1 MNNAI
6 FFYACKNI
14 WKNKKTTTVTVICM
28 ILFVLC
34 ISITGSILNSYIQY
48 NKNMYV
54 NTYGDYD
61 GVLKNVTVEQISEL
75 KSDSNVERLG
85 IVDIYGYQPI
95 TDIIDEDYIVI
106 GHLDNQAK
114 ELASINLLEGQW
126 PKSADEIVLERST
139 ATRLRLNAPV
149 GSVLSLQIQPFIGE
163 DLITKTYRVVGV
175 CQDYAQVQGDYGIK
189 AIPST
194 RLPNALVGDMDSSLF
209 SVNHVM
215 IKVQAGQD
223 FLISLTPYIQQG
235 GNNYYIHPLMGSSG
249 LANSNGYLTA
259 MLVVF
264 LVSVIII
271 GVFSISTNFAITFR
285 KKKEQLL
292 LLKQAGAGAGQVI
305 RFLLYQNLILGIS
318 VLMICI
324 PFSLLISYFISKYI
338 IVLYINGFSF
348 SPSSYFIGFLFL
360 FLIVILI
367 LGGVLPYC
375 PIIFKRPLECQQKK
389 YKKRNT
395 INRIHPKLEKYP
407 LLLFGGKSAL
417 YNTERT
423 ISIILSFA
431 IFDAVL
437 LGSGLVGNIAT
448 ETLQQQTFADYS
460 IVEYDGSYVTQLE
473 IPLKPGY
480 GMLQRDVEEL
490 KNVSGIEK
498 CTTIKTL
505 RTNILIKQDET
516 NVDFLRNFPIENLEN
531 RASSLKEFQ
540 QEKEKYGYKQSEQ
553 LFSCNLYGVTGE
565 FLEGLSSSVV
575 EGKIMSAD
583 TNSIVLVTTQSGL
596 PYSVGDTITF
606 TQQILADSNNMSEIK
621 TTRFDY
627 SGHVSSIVKLTQS
640 NTQLY
645 KLAQHRPFLVFVNEK
660 LFVENQLEVNNGTI
674 WLDLSENADDSL
686 VEKKLTNLKE
696 LYPNI
701 QISSQKQEAE
711 QQRMAILSVRTIATI
726 ICSII
731 GIFAIFSLCNTL
743 VHIILEQKH
752 TRGILRA
759 IGLEKRQAIWWQ
771 FFEIAIW
778 ILFSWF
784 VGLVLAILF
793 SCVIEGFAFNINWK
807 VAIIAF
813 AFQIILGF
821 IINYVISFWIYRKK
835 ITMLLTRVE

>member
-1 MNNAI
+1 MNNAV

-34 ISITGSILNSYIQY
+34 ISITGSILNSYVQY

-54 NTYGDYD
+54 KTYGNYD

-75 KSDSNVERLG
+75 KSDSNVEQLG

-114 ELASINLLEGQW
+114 EMASINLLEGQW

-139 ATRLRLNAPV
+139 ATKLRLNATI

-163 DLITKTYRVVGV
+163 DLIIKTYKVVGI

-189 AIPST
+189 AIPSN
-194 RLPNALVGDMDSSLF
+194 RLPNALVSDIDDSLF
-209 SVNHVM
+209 SINHAM
-215 IKVQAGQD
+215 IKVQPEQD
-223 FLISLTPYIQQG
+223 FLISLTPYIQEG
-235 GNNYYIHPLMGSSG
+235 CNNYYIHPPMGGSG

-264 LVSVIII
+264 LVSAIII
-271 GVFSISTNFAITFR
+271 GVFSICTNFAIMFR

-292 LLKQAGAGAGQVI
+292 LLKQTGAGAGQLI

-324 PFSLLISYFISKYI
+324 PFSLLISYYISKYI
-338 IVLYINGFSF
+338 IALYINDFLF
-348 SPSSYFIGFLFL
+348 SPSSYYIGFLL
-360 FLIVILI
+360 LSLIVILI

-375 PIIFKRPLECQQKK
+375 TIIFNRPMECQQKK
-389 YKKRNT
+389 YINRNS

-417 YNTERT
+417 YNTERA
-423 ISIILSFA
+423 ISIILSLA

-437 LGSGLVGNIAT
+437 LGSGLVSNIAM
-448 ETLQQQTFADYS
+448 ETLQQQTYADYS
-460 IVEYDGSYVTQLE
+460 IIEYDGSYITQLE

-480 GMLQRDVEEL
+480 GILQRDVEEL
-490 KNVSGIEK
+490 KSVSGIEK

-505 RTNILIKQDET
+505 HTNILIKQDK
-516 NVDFLRNFPIENLEN
+516 NYVDFLRNFPIENLEN
-531 RASSLKEFQ
+531 RASNSKEFQ
-540 QEKEKYGYKQSEQ
+540 QEKEKYGYEKSEQ
-553 LFSCNLYGVTGE
+553 LFSCNLNGVTGE
-565 FLEGLSSSVV
+565 FLEELSSSVI
-575 EGKIMSAD
+575 EGKIISTD
-583 TNSIVLVTTQSGL
+583 SNSIVLVTTQNDL
-596 PYSVGDTITF
+596 PYSVGDMINF
-606 TQQILADSNNMSEIK
+606 TQQILVDSSNMSKIK

-627 SGHVSSIVKLTQS
+627 SGQVSAIVKLTQP

-645 KLAQHRPFLVFVNEK
+645 KLAQYRPFLVFVNEK
-660 LFVENQLEVNNGTI
+660 LFTENQLEINNGTI
-674 WLDLSENADDSL
+674 WLDLSENANVNL
-686 VEKKLTNLKE
+686 VERKISNLKE

-711 QQRMAILSVRTIATI
+711 QQRMAIMSVRIITTI

-743 VHIILEQKH
+743 VHMILEQKH

-759 IGLEKRQAIWWQ
+759 IGLERRQAVWWQ

-778 ILFSWF
+778 ILTSWF

-793 SCVIEGFAFNINWK
+793 SCVIEGFAFNINWRMSL
-807 VAIIAF
+807 IILIL
-813 AFQIILGF
+813 QIILGF
-821 IINYVISFWIYRKK
+821 IINYVIFFWMYRKK

>member
-1 MNNAI
+1 
-6 FFYACKNI
+6 
-14 WKNKKTTTVTVICM
+14 
-28 ILFVLC
+28 
-34 ISITGSILNSYIQY
+34 
-48 NKNMYV
+48 MYV
-54 NTYGDYD
+54 NIYGNYD
-61 GVLKNVTVEQISEL
+61 GVLKNITVEQLSEL
-75 KSDSNVERLG
+75 KSDSNIEQLG
-85 IVDIYGYQPI
+85 LVNIYGYQPI
-95 TDIIDEDYIVI
+95 TDIIDEDYIII
-106 GHLDNQAK
+106 GYLDNQAK
-114 ELASINLLEGQW
+114 ELASISLLEGQW
-126 PKSADEIVLERST
+126 PQSANEIVLERST
-139 ATRLRLNAPV
+139 ATKLRLNAPI

-163 DLITKTYRVVGV
+163 DLITKTYKVVGI
-175 CQDYAQVQGDYGIK
+175 CQDYAQVQGDYGIQ
-189 AIPST
+189 ALPST
-194 RLPNALVGDMDSSLF
+194 RLPNALVGDIDSSLF
-209 SVNHVM
+209 SVNHAM

-223 FLISLTPYIQQG
+223 FLLSLTPYLQQG
-235 GNNYYIHPLMGSSG
+235 GNNYYIHPLMGNSG

-292 LLKQAGAGAGQVI
+292 LLKQMGAGAGQLI
-305 RFLLYQNLILGIS
+305 RFLLYQNLMIGIS

-338 IVLYINGFSF
+338 IGLYISDFSL
-348 SPSSYFIGFLFL
+348 SPSGYFIAFLFL

-367 LGGVLPYC
+367 LIGILPYC
-375 PIIFKRPLECQQKK
+375 SIIFKRPLDCQQKK
-389 YKKRNT
+389 YIKKNT
-395 INRIHPKLEKYP
+395 INRIHTKLEKHP

-417 YNTERT
+417 YNTERAV
-423 ISIILSFA
+423 SIILSFA

-437 LGSGLVGNIAT
+437 LGSELVGNIAI

-490 KNVSGIEK
+490 KSVSGVEK

-505 RTNILIKQDET
+505 HTNIIINQDET

-531 RASSLKEFQ
+531 RASSPKEFQ

-553 LFSCNLYGVTGE
+553 LFSCNLNGVTKE
-565 FLEGLSSSVV
+565 FLEGMSPFIV
-575 EGKIMSAD
+575 EGEIISTD
-583 TNSIVLVTTQSGL
+583 TSSLVLVTTQNDL

-606 TQQILADSNNMSEIK
+606 AQQILADSSNMSEIK

-627 SGHVSSIVKLTQS
+627 SGQVSAIVKLTQS

-645 KLAQHRPFLVFVNEK
+645 KLAQYRPFLVFVNEK
-660 LFVENQLEVNNGTI
+660 LFIENQLEINNGTI
-674 WLDLSENADDSL
+674 WLDLSESADRSL
-686 VEKKLTNLKE
+686 VEKNLTILKE
-696 LYPNI
+696 LYPNV
-701 QISSQKQEAE
+701 QIFSQKQEAD
-711 QQRMAILSVRTIATI
+711 QQRMAIMSVRTITTI

-743 VHIILEQKH
+743 VHIILEQKY

-759 IGLEKRQAIWWQ
+759 IGLERRQAIWWQ

-778 ILFSWF
+778 ILISWF

-793 SCVIEGFAFNINWK
+793 SCVIEGSAFNINWRMS
-807 VAIIAF
+807 IITF
-813 AFQIILGF
+813 VLQIILGF
-821 IINYVISFWIYRKK
+821 IINYVIFFWIYRKK